1 MWERRIGF
9 LILTNVNV
17 SQDYLSK
24 LAAKQRLTLQRVS
37 FMVICPTAY
46 CGGKND
52 LIPSLIGGQGR

>member
-24 LAAKQRLTLQRVS
+24 LAAKQRSILQRVS
-37 FMVICPTAY
+37 FMVISLTA
-46 CGGKND
+46 
-52 LIPSLIGGQGR
+52 

>member
-24 LAAKQRLTLQRVS
+24 LAAKQRLTLQRVF
-37 FMVICPTAY
+37 FMVICLTAY

-52 LIPSLIGGQGR
+52 LIPSYSHR